1 MDSRIESI
9 LIELRAGLEA
19 IYGGRLKAV
28 ILYGSHARGE
38 AKPGWDSDVDVAFLL
53 DEFADPS
60 DEIERTGDLVA
71 ELSLRH
77 GLTIALFPLTYERW
91 QRGDTPL
98 LSNIRRE
105 GIAAR

>member
-1 MDSRIESI
+1 M
-9 LIELRAGLEA
+9 
-19 IYGGRLKAV
+19 
-28 ILYGSHARGE
+28 
-38 AKPGWDSDVDVAFLL
+38 DVAVVL

-91 QRGDTPL
+91 QEGDTPL